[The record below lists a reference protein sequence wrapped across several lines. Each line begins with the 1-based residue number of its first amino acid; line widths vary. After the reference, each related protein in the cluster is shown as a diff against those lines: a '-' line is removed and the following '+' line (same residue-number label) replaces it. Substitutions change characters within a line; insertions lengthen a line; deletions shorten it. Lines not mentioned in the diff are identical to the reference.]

1 MKDKL
6 INDVIQAMMPH
17 LNCNQI
23 KLLNDVLV
31 ASLCGKE
38 IKNNVD
44 DKIDDNKL
52 VNLFISAKRVEGL
65 SERCRIFYDIRGK
78 R

>member
-38 IKNNVD
+38 IRSIVD
-44 DKIDDNKL
+44 DKIDDKKL
-52 VNLFISAKRVEGL
+52 VDLKLDERPFDGFSFFNLDVFSYYTV
-65 SERCRIFYDIRGK
+65 
-78 R
+78 